1 MKSGPLKEIKVRRRQ
16 KKRFVIP
23 LLSPDEFL
31 EAALQHRHIGEKMT
45 SADSGPH
52 SVGHGEHE
60 LQHDSLLPTN
70 GNTDTFAAFLDEFT
84 EGASPQPYTREM
96 ESVSSEDYSC
106 HKTYADILDT
116 AAAVS
121 TSVATADESL
131 YKARGDGCNNPRVSP
146 SGSTATCVDSS
157 PVIDQDG
164 RVILHSSVRKL
175 TNSTYLRRM
184 HLSKKDALGLFP
196 EVNCSLEFIFRTN
209 VTRRESSTPMKKG
222 LLVYIHDIKGRR
234 WPVVVECL
242 RTAGQRHVRFNK
254 GWAEVCSANRISVGM
269 CVRLARWKEESSS
282 SCDITDAHVVTLSR
296 V

>member
-1 MKSGPLKEIKVRRRQ
+1 
-16 KKRFVIP
+16 
-23 LLSPDEFL
+23 
-31 EAALQHRHIGEKMT
+31 MT
-45 SADSGPH
+45 SADSGPY

-70 GNTDTFAAFLDEFT
+70 GDTDIFAAFFYMFT

-96 ESVSSEDYSC
+96 VAVSSED
-106 HKTYADILDT
+106 HKTYAEIVDT

-121 TSVATADESL
+121 TSVETADESS
-131 YKARGDGCNNPRVSP
+131 YKARGDGCNNPRVRP
-146 SGSTATCVDSS
+146 SGSTETCVDSI

-184 HLSKKDALGLFP
+184 HLSKQDALGLFP
-196 EVNCSLEFIFRTN
+196 EVKCSLEFIFRAN
-209 VTRRESSTPMKKG
+209 VTRRESSTPLKKG
-222 LLVYIHDIKGRR
+222 TLVYIYDTKGRR

-254 GWAEVCSANRISVGM
+254 GWAEMCSANRLSIGSS
-269 CVRLARWKEESSS
+269 VRLARWKQGLSPS
-282 SCDITDAHVVTLSR
+282 HVTLTL
-296 V
+296 